1 MALGIEDLAVGHWTD
16 PVGLTGCTVVVPPP
30 GNMAAAAVRGGGPGT
45 RETDLLQPQAHV
57 EGVSAVL
64 LTGGSAFGLAAAQ
77 GVVAWCERRGLG
89 YGRFGRPIPIVPAA
103 VLFDLAVG
111 DWEARPGPAE
121 GEAAC
126 LAASTAEG
134 PLGNVGAGMGATV
147 GKTAGPEHMTKGGLG
162 WAVVEAGP
170 VTVGALAAVNAG
182 GDVLDEDGTV
192 LAGARVPGGAR
203 TALRELL
210 TAPTARRRRG
220 PVRAGPARRQ
230 HHPRGGRHQRHPDQG
245 RGPPGG
251 RAGPRRHGQSH
262 PPGPHQLRRRH
273 RVRDRDAARAGGDGP
288 GSLLGRG
295 GARRRHPGRG
305 SGRRAG
311 RRYPG
316 RHGSRRGVACRST
329 STAARTAGTSS
340 RRWCRPVAPTTS
352 TARTVARR
360 PAGC

>member
-1 MALGIEDLAVGHWTD
+1 VALGIEDLAVGHWTD
-16 PVGLTGCTVVVPPP
+16 PVGLTGCTVVVPPS
-30 GNMAAAAVRGGGPGT
+30 GNVAAASVRGGGPGT

-126 LAASTAEG
+126 LAASTADG

-147 GKTAGPEHMTKGGLG
+147 GKTAGPDFMTKGGLG

-182 GDVLDEDGTV
+182 GDVLDEDASV

-203 TALRELL
+203 AAIRERLAEPGPDGEIRPEPVPPGNTTLGVVATNATLTKGEVHRVAVQAHDGMARAIYPVHTSFDGDTVFAVAVPRVRATMDLVAFLAEEALAAAIRAGVRAAGPVAGIPAASDL
-210 TAPTARRRRG
+210 RRG
-220 PVRAGPARRQ
+220 
-230 HHPRGGRHQRHPDQG
+230 
-245 RGPPGG
+245 
-251 RAGPRRHGQSH
+251 
-262 PPGPHQLRRRH
+262 
-273 RVRDRDAARAGGDGP
+273 AGGE
-288 GSLLGRG
+288 
-295 GARRRHPGRG
+295 
-305 SGRRAG
+305 
-311 RRYPG
+311 
-316 RHGSRRGVACRST
+316 
-329 STAARTAGTSS
+329 
-340 RRWCRPVAPTTS
+340 
-352 TARTVARR
+352 
-360 PAGC
+360 

>member
-1 MALGIEDLAVGHWTD
+1 VALGIEDLAVGHWTD

-30 GNMAAAAVRGGGPGT
+30 GNRAAASVRGGGPGT

-126 LAASTAEG
+126 LAAATADG
-134 PLGNVGAGMGATV
+134 PQGNVGAGMGATV

-182 GDVLDEDGTV
+182 GDVLAEDGSV

-203 TALRELL
+203 AALRQALA
-210 TAPTARRRRG
+210 APPAGDGGIRAE
-220 PVRAGPARRQ
+220 PVP
-230 HHPRGGRHQRHPDQG
+230 P
-245 RGPPGG
+245 PPGG
-251 RAGPRRHGQSH
+251 STTLAVVATNATLTKGEVHRVAVQAHDGMARAISPVHTSFDGDTVFALSMPRVPAAMDLVAFLAEEALAAAIRAGVLAA
-262 PPGPHQLRRRH
+262 GP
-273 RVRDRDAARAGGDGP
+273 VAGIPAAAD
-288 GSLLGRG
+288 LGRG
-295 GARRRHPGRG
+295 
-305 SGRRAG
+305 AG
-311 RRYPG
+311 G
-316 RHGSRRGVACRST
+316 E
-329 STAARTAGTSS
+329 
-340 RRWCRPVAPTTS
+340 
-352 TARTVARR
+352 
-360 PAGC
+360 